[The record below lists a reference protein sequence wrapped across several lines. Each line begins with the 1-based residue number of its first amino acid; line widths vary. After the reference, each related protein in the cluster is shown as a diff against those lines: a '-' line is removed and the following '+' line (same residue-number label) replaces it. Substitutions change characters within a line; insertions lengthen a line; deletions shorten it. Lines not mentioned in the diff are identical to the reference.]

1 MIPFAGVK
9 CPVMWA
15 GSHGDPAFAAYT
27 ALFMAEKRGKPMPV
41 GEQNGAQ
48 SYAQGPARPLMRLTI
63 GDLLQLTAARFPDRL
78 AVASRHQQ
86 KRLTWAELST
96 QADRVARGLW
106 ALGVRR
112 GDRVGLWS
120 TNCIEWI
127 MLHMGCA
134 RAGAALVNVN
144 PAYRSHELQFTLTR
158 SRMKALFLWHK
169 DKRADYEE
177 ILGRARHGLDLA
189 LEHTIYFD
197 SPEWPALLDAEGRL
211 PNDVAIDDVAN
222 IQYTSGTTGLPKGVM
237 LTHHNVVNNG
247 QFLAQGFHYTE
258 KDKIVVPVPLF
269 HCYGCVIGTMSAVN
283 SGAAIILP
291 NWTFDARATLQAVH
305 DERATSVYGVPA
317 MYVAEFGLEDFASFD
332 LTSLRTGMMSGAPCP
347 IELMK
352 RVLDEMHCRELV
364 IAYGQTETSPVVT
377 MSDAEDSIE
386 VRVNT
391 VGRAMPQTEIKIV
404 ALVAQPEANPRSSP
418 GSMIESREP
427 LRLGAQGE
435 VCARG
440 YAVMKGY
447 DGDPEGTAQ
456 VIQADGWLRTGDLGV
471 MREDGCIHITGR
483 SRDVIIRG
491 GENIYPR
498 EVEEFLYTHP
508 KVGEVQVVGI
518 PNARLG
524 EIVVAW
530 VRLRPGLTPDV
541 DATEEEIRQF
551 CQGQIAYYKIPEHVR
566 FVTEFPATLSG
577 KIQKYKMRE
586 FEIEA
591 RGLQAIA
598 TTVTA

>member
-1 MIPFAGVK
+1 
-9 CPVMWA
+9 
-15 GSHGDPAFAAYT
+15 
-27 ALFMAEKRGKPMPV
+27 MPV
-41 GEQNGAQ
+41 EEMLSTL
-48 SYAQGPARPLMRLTI
+48 SYTRGPDRPLLDLTI
-63 GDLLQLTAARFPDRL
+63 GALLDRTANRFPDRL
-78 AVASRHQQ
+78 AVVSRHQSE
-86 KRLTWAELST
+86 RMTWAELS
-96 QADRVARGLW
+96 QAADRVARGLS
-106 ALGVRR
+106 ALGIRR
-112 GDRVGLWS
+112 GDRVGIWS

-127 MLHMGCA
+127 MLHMGAA

-144 PAYRSHELQFTLTR
+144 PAYRSHELQYTLTR

-177 ILGRARHGLDLA
+177 ILGRARHGLK
-189 LEHTIYFD
+189 LELQHMIYFD
-197 SPEWPALLDAEGRL
+197 SPEWAALLDAPGRL
-211 PNDVAIDDVAN
+211 PDHVAVDDVAN

-258 KDKIVVPVPLF
+258 QDSIVVPVPLF

-317 MYVAEFGLEDFASFD
+317 MYVAEFGLPDFASFD

-347 IELMK
+347 VELMK
-352 RVLDEMHCRELV
+352 RVLNEMHCGELV

-377 MSDAEDSIE
+377 MSDAGDSID

-391 VGRAMPQTEIKIV
+391 VGRAMPQTEIRV
-404 ALVAQPEANPRSSP
+404 VSAATGETLPAGQ
-418 GSMIESREP
+418 
-427 LRLGAQGE
+427 QGE
-435 VCARG
+435 ICARG

-447 DGDPEGTAQ
+447 DGDPDGTAQ
-456 VIQADGWLRTGDLGV
+456 VIQSDGWLHTGDLGV
-471 MREDGCIHITGR
+471 MRDDGCIHLTGR

-508 KVGEVQVVGI
+508 KVGEAQVVGI
-518 PNARLG
+518 PHMRLG

-530 VRLRPGLTPDV
+530 IRLRPGQ
-541 DATEEEIRQF
+541 DATEEEVRSF

-566 FVTEFPATLSG
+566 FVEDFPATLSG
-577 KIQKYKMRE
+577 KIQKYKIRE

-591 RGLQAIA
+591 RGLQQVASAA
-598 TTVTA
+598 TA

>member
-1 MIPFAGVK
+1 M
-9 CPVMWA
+9 CA
-15 GSHGDPAFAAYT
+15 GSHELAGCGVYT
-27 ALFMAEKRGKPMPV
+27 RLLLFMAVDEMVSTLSYSRGP
-41 GEQNGAQ
+41 N
-48 SYAQGPARPLMRLTI
+48 RPLLELTI
-63 GDLLQLTAARFPDRL
+63 GGLLDRTASRFPDRL
-78 AVASRHQQ
+78 AVASRHQSM
-86 KRLTWAELST
+86 RMTWAELSAA
-96 QADRVARGLW
+96 ADGVARGLW
-106 ALGVRR
+106 SLGVRH

-127 MLHMGCA
+127 MMHMGCA

-144 PAYRSHELQFTLTR
+144 PAYRSHELQYTLAR
-158 SRMKALFLWHK
+158 SRMKALFLWHE
-169 DKRADYEE
+169 DKRANYEE
-177 ILGRARHGLDLA
+177 ILERARHGLT
-189 LEHTIYFD
+189 LELKHTVYFD
-197 SPEWPALLDAEGRL
+197 SQDWAALLDAPGQL
-211 PNDVAIDDVAN
+211 PDHVAMDDVAN

-258 KDKIVVPVPLF
+258 QDKIVVPVPLF
-269 HCYGCVIGTMSAVN
+269 HCFGCVIGTMSAVN

-291 NWTFDARATLQAVH
+291 NWTFDAQATLQAVH
-305 DERATSVYGVPA
+305 EESATSVYGVPA
-317 MYVAEFGLEDFASFD
+317 MYVAEFGLPDFASFD

-347 IELMK
+347 VELMK
-352 RVLDEMHCRELV
+352 RALNEMHIGELV

-377 MSDAEDSIE
+377 MSDAGDTIE
-386 VRVNT
+386 IRVNT
-391 VGRAMPQTEIKIV
+391 VGRAMPQTEIRV
-404 ALVAQPEANPRSSP
+404 ASTKTDETVPTGE
-418 GSMIESREP
+418 
-427 LRLGAQGE
+427 QGE
-435 VCARG
+435 ICVRG

-447 DGDPEGTAQ
+447 DGDPEGTSQ
-456 VIQADGWLRTGDLGV
+456 VIKSDGWLHTGDLGV
-471 MREDGCIHITGR
+471 MREDGCFHLTGR

-530 VRLRPGLTPDV
+530 IRLRPGQE
-541 DATEEEIRQF
+541 ASEEEIRVW

-566 FVTEFPATLSG
+566 FVDEFPATLSG

-591 RGLQAIA
+591 RGLRSVAQAA
-598 TTVTA
+598 TA

>member
-1 MIPFAGVK
+1 
-9 CPVMWA
+9 
-15 GSHGDPAFAAYT
+15 
-27 ALFMAEKRGKPMPV
+27 MPV
-41 GEQNGAQ
+41 DEDLGTF
-48 SYAQGPARPLMRLTI
+48 SYARGEGRPLLNLTI
-63 GDLLQLTAARFPDRL
+63 GSLLDRTANRFPDRL
-78 AVASRHQQ
+78 AVASRHQS
-86 KRLTWAELST
+86 KRMTWAELSVA
-96 QADRVARGLW
+96 ADRVARGLW
-106 ALGVRR
+106 SLGIRR

-134 RAGAALVNVN
+134 RAGVALVNVN
-144 PAYRSHELQFTLTR
+144 PAYRSHELQYTLTR

-169 DKRADYEE
+169 DKRADYQE
-177 ILGRARHGLDLA
+177 IVERARHGLKLE

-197 SPEWPALLDAEGRL
+197 SPDWPALLDADGKMPEHVG
-211 PNDVAIDDVAN
+211 VDDVAN

-247 QFLAQGFHYTE
+247 QFLAAGFHYTE
-258 KDKIVVPVPLF
+258 QDKIVVPVPLF

-291 NWTFDARATLQAVH
+291 QWTFDPRATLQAIH

-317 MYVAEFGLEDFASFD
+317 MYVAEFALPDFSSFD
-332 LTSLRTGMMSGAPCP
+332 FSSLRTGMMSGAPCP
-347 IELMK
+347 VELMK
-352 RVLDEMHCRELV
+352 RVLTEMHIGELV

-377 MSDAEDSIE
+377 MSDAGDSLEI
-386 VRVNT
+386 RVNT
-391 VGRAMPQTEIKIV
+391 VGRAMPQTEIQV
-404 ALVAQPEANPRSSP
+404 VSPTDGARQPV
-418 GSMIESREP
+418 GM
-427 LRLGAQGE
+427 QGE
-435 VCARG
+435 ICVRG

-447 DGDPEGTAQ
+447 DGDPVATAQ
-456 VIQADGWLRTGDLGV
+456 VVKPDGWLHTGDLGV
-471 MREDGCIHITGR
+471 MRADGCLHITGR

-518 PNARLG
+518 PNERLG

-530 VRLRPGLTPDV
+530 VRLRPEV
-541 DATEEEIRQF
+541 NASEMEIREW
-551 CQGQIAYYKIPEHVR
+551 CKGQIAYYKIPEYVR

-577 KIQKYKMRE
+577 KIQKYKIRE

-591 RGLQAIA
+591 RGLQDVAKAA
-598 TTVTA
+598 TA

>member
-1 MIPFAGVK
+1 
-9 CPVMWA
+9 
-15 GSHGDPAFAAYT
+15 
-27 ALFMAEKRGKPMPV
+27 MPV
-41 GEQNGAQ
+41 EENLCTV
-48 SYAQGPARPLMRLTI
+48 SYARGPSRPLLELTI
-63 GDLLQLTAARFPDRL
+63 GDLLHRTADRFGDRL
-78 AVASRHQQ
+78 AVASCHQS
-86 KRLTWAELST
+86 KRLTWAELSGE
-96 QADRVARGLW
+96 ADRVARGLW
-106 ALGVRR
+106 ALGIRR

-127 MLHMGCA
+127 TMHMGCA

-169 DKRADYEE
+169 DRHADYEE
-177 ILGRARHGLDLA
+177 VLGRARHGLDLE

-211 PNDVAIDDVAN
+211 PDHVAIDDVAN
-222 IQYTSGTTGLPKGVM
+222 IQYTSGTTGLPKGVL
-237 LTHHNVVNNG
+237 LTHHNIVNNG

-258 KDKIVVPVPLF
+258 QDKIVVPVPLF
-269 HCYGCVIGTMSAVN
+269 HCYGCVIGTMTAVN
-283 SGAAIILP
+283 TGAAIVLP
-291 NWTFDARATLQAVH
+291 NWTFDPRATLKAVH
-305 DERATSVYGVPA
+305 EERATSVYGVPA
-317 MYVAEFGLEDFASFD
+317 MYVAEFQLPDFASYD

-347 IELMK
+347 VELMK
-352 RVLDEMHCRELV
+352 RVLEEMHIGELV

-377 MSDAEDSIE
+377 MSDADDTIE
-386 VRVNT
+386 VRVKT
-391 VGRAMPQTEIKIV
+391 VGRAMPQTEIRI
-404 ALVAQPEANPRSSP
+404 ASLEDGETLPAGE
-418 GSMIESREP
+418 
-427 LRLGAQGE
+427 QGE
-435 VCARG
+435 VCVRG
-440 YAVMKGY
+440 YALMKGY
-447 DGDPEGTAQ
+447 DGDPEGTDL
-456 VIQADGWLRTGDLGV
+456 VIKPDGWLHTGDLGV

-508 KVGEVQVVGI
+508 KVDEVQVVGI

-530 VRLRPGLTPDV
+530 VRLPHGVT
-541 DATEEEIRQF
+541 ATEEEIREF
-551 CQGQIAYYKIPEHVR
+551 CKGQIAYYKIPEHIR
-566 FVTEFPATLSG
+566 FVDSFPATLSG

-591 RGLQAIA
+591 RGLQAVA
-598 TTVTA
+598 EAAMA

>member
-1 MIPFAGVK
+1 
-9 CPVMWA
+9 
-15 GSHGDPAFAAYT
+15 
-27 ALFMAEKRGKPMPV
+27 MPV
-41 GEQNGAQ
+41 EENLCTV
-48 SYAQGPARPLMRLTI
+48 SYARGLARPLLELTI
-63 GDLLQLTAARFPDRL
+63 GALLDRTADRFGDRL
-78 AVASRHQQ
+78 AVASCHQS
-86 KRLTWAELST
+86 KRLTWAELSAE
-96 QADRVARGLW
+96 ADRVARGLW
-106 ALGVRR
+106 ALGIRR

-127 MLHMGCA
+127 VMHMGCA

-177 ILGRARHGLDLA
+177 ILGRASHGLELE

-197 SPEWPALLDAEGRL
+197 SPEWPALLDAEGCL
-211 PNDVAIDDVAN
+211 PGHVAVDDVAN
-222 IQYTSGTTGLPKGVM
+222 IQYTSGTTGLPKGVL
-237 LTHHNVVNNG
+237 LTHHNIVNNG

-258 KDKIVVPVPLF
+258 QDKIVVPVPLF

-283 SGAAIILP
+283 SGAAIVLP
-291 NWTFDARATLQAVH
+291 NWTFDPRATLKAVH

-317 MYVAEFGLEDFASFD
+317 MYVAEFQLPDFAEYD

-347 IELMK
+347 VELMK
-352 RVLDEMHCRELV
+352 RVLEEMHCGELV

-377 MSDAEDSIE
+377 MSDADDTIE
-386 VRVNT
+386 VRVKT
-391 VGRAMPQTEIKIV
+391 VGRAMPQTEIRI
-404 ALVAQPEANPRSSP
+404 ASLENGETLPAGQ
-418 GSMIESREP
+418 
-427 LRLGAQGE
+427 QGE
-435 VCARG
+435 VCVRG
-440 YAVMKGY
+440 YALMKGY
-447 DGDPEGTAQ
+447 DGDSEGTAQ
-456 VIQADGWLRTGDLGV
+456 VIGTDGWLHTGDLGI

-498 EVEEFLYTHP
+498 EVEEFLYTHS
-508 KVGEVQVVGI
+508 KVDKVQVVGI

-530 VRLRPGLTPDV
+530 VRLRPGI
-541 DATEEEIRQF
+541 DATEVEIREF
-551 CQGQIAYYKIPEHVR
+551 CKGQIAYYKIPEHIR
-566 FVTEFPATLSG
+566 FVDEFPATLSG

-591 RGLQAIA
+591 RGLQAVADAA
-598 TTVTA
+598 TA